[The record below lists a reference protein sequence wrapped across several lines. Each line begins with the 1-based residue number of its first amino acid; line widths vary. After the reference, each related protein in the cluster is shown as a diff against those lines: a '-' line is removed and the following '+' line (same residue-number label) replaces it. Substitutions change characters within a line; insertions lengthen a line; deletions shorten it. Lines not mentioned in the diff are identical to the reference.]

1 MVYEVSRKPPTHQH
15 THTHTMS
22 FGSSYETQENLAE
35 WQLEEFLISPV
46 MTGHVSSLVILLN
59 MIHGHDT

>member
-1 MVYEVSRKPPTHQH
+1 MLLFKYMSLVMVYEVSRKPPTHQH

-35 WQLEEFLISPV
+35 
-46 MTGHVSSLVILLN
+46 
-59 MIHGHDT
+59 